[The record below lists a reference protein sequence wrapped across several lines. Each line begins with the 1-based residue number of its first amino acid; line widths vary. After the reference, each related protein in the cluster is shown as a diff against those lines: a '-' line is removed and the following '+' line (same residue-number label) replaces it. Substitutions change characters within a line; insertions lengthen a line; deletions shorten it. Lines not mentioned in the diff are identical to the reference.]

1 LSRFEAAASFALS
14 AVGENRGRYGKRI
27 ADAAKATF
35 EKSRK
40 LRRSPESPRDAWRG
54 TKRREGAR
62 RGKRSM
68 RTPSIDCAIAWVEGS
83 RTRVEAG
90 ANGEGEG
97 PAAEHVRG
105 GRDGELLR
113 GDVAFRRDSELWG
126 GRRGMR
132 GSANR
137 KKTSSRGGPRERAR
151 RAPIARAARLGRRNG
166 GDVGNSHEKKR
177 RGGRVFFDASRAGL
191 RHRAASRDR
200 VHARGRTLPVARA
213 FMSCIL
219 SCCWGGC

>member
-1 LSRFEAAASFALS
+1 MVSGLLTRQKRPSKNPVNYADRRSRRATLG
-14 AVGENRGRYGKRI
+14 GERSV
-27 ADAAKATF
+27 AKA
-35 EKSRK
+35 
-40 LRRSPESPRDAWRG
+40 RG
-54 TKRREGAR
+54 ER
-62 RGKRSM
+62 KRS
-68 RTPSIDCAIAWVEGS
+68 RTMPSIDREIARIGGS

-126 GRRGMR
+126 GRRGIR

-177 RGGRVFFDASRAGL
+177 RGGFFSTRHGPDYDTAPRRAIAFTRGDVRCRWRGPSCRAS
-191 RHRAASRDR
+191 
-200 VHARGRTLPVARA
+200 
-213 FMSCIL
+213 
-219 SCCWGGC
+219 

>member
-1 LSRFEAAASFALS
+1 
-14 AVGENRGRYGKRI
+14 
-27 ADAAKATF
+27 
-35 EKSRK
+35 
-40 LRRSPESPRDAWRG
+40 
-54 TKRREGAR
+54 
-62 RGKRSM
+62 M

-137 KKTSSRGGPRERAR
+137 KKTSSSRRSSRASASRADLPRREARTTERWRRRQFAR
-151 RAPIARAARLGRRNG
+151 
-166 GDVGNSHEKKR
+166 KKAQR
-177 RGGRVFFDASRAGL
+177 RVFFDASRAGL